1 MGKGEPGKSLKEAQ
15 GKSGAG
21 LLEVWGRHCKSFVKA
36 NGKGLGKRTFGE
48 EKSWA
53 KLERNERGVFKRAW
67 WRLEKALMGG
77 PRKPGEPSG
86 KKGLGEGEASEKLD
100 RDLGEAWRS
109 PCADS
114 RKTLETLWGTLG
126 KRTGGGQAWGNS
138 KRSGRSLK
146 ETKKERLGGGLK
158 KPKRHLGRRPKRR
171 LGEAKETPR
180 KHLEKG
186 EGLGKTWGKPGKGL
200 QEVKEKVGRKVGGGL
215 KKSKGRPAEAWG
227 IQRKERLGER
237 HGRKLSP
244 FS

>member
-1 MGKGEPGKSLKEAQ
+1 MGKYGEAWEIQRGEKKIGKGEPGKSLKEAP
-15 GKSGAG
+15 GKSGES
-21 LLEVWGRHCKSFVKA
+21 EVWGRPCKSFVKA
-36 NGKGLGKRTFGE
+36 WGKGLGKRTFGE

-86 KKGLGEGEASEKLD
+86 KKGLGEGEASEKFD
-100 RDLGEAWRS
+100 RDLGEARRS
-109 PCADS
+109 PFADL
-114 RKTLETLWGTLG
+114 RKALETLRGTLG

-186 EGLGKTWGKPGKGL
+186 EGLGKTSGKPGKRL
-200 QEVKEKVGRKVGGGL
+200 QEVKEK
-215 KKSKGRPAEAWG
+215 A
-227 IQRKERLGER
+227 
-237 HGRKLSP
+237 
-244 FS
+244 